1 MSIVIHQ
8 MARTVDPRTRPAL
21 LGAASDLFY
30 SRGLAATGVEEIAM
44 LSRLTKPTLY
54 RHFPSKDSLVAA
66 YLDDRHQRL
75 DAELRG
81 WVAAAVPRR
90 RPQAVI
96 DWLCDWLAR
105 PGFKGCAFVR
115 ASAELPDD
123 GEVRARARRRKRTLH
138 KTVLTACE
146 SAGVAEPQVLAGQLF
161 LIIEGATTAA
171 FISGGPGTAIAAARS
186 LGRLALIAAG
196 LGEADA

>member
-1 MSIVIHQ
+1 MT
-8 MARTVDPRTRPAL
+8 RTVDPRTRPAL

-30 SRGLAATGVEEIAM
+30 SRGLAATGVEDIAVA
-44 LSRLTKPTLY
+44 SRLTKPTLY

-81 WVAAAVPRR
+81 WVAAAELRR
-90 RPQAVI
+90 RPQAII
-96 DWLCDWLAR
+96 DWLCDWLAQ

-123 GEVRARARRRKRTLH
+123 GEVRARAQRRKQALH
-138 KTVLTACE
+138 KTVLAACE
-146 SAGVAEPQVLAGQLF
+146 GAGVAQPQALAGQLF

-171 FISGGPGTAIAAARS
+171 FISGNAGMAIDTARS
-186 LGRLALIAAG
+186 LARLALTAAG
-196 LGEADA
+196 LGEGDA